1 MCRTEKTVEQRAAR
15 DEEEGE
21 DGEEVAYADVDGAR
35 QGEGCVGEEGD
46 DERQK
51 FYLPANEEPPH
62 GPRERRDRDEQE
74 RQAGLE
80 REGDGGR
87 QGDER
92 RRQQHRE
99 FRDER
104 DAAGEPQRARSLARG
119 RARVGVEGEE
129 RE

>member
-80 REGDGGR
+80 REGDGEVVPPAVRPVHAEQRG
-87 QGDER
+87 GVPVLVV
-92 RRQQHRE
+92 RE
-99 FRDER
+99 DGV
-104 DAAGEPQRARSLARG
+104 DAAEEVG
-119 RARVGVEGEE
+119 RDDV
-129 RE
+129 